1 MGTQWASDGHRRRKR
16 KSAARTGPLTWCLLE
31 RMTRFELATLT
42 LAKNVTVTVRT
53 VRLLLRSAPQS
64 AKPSVQ
70 SVSSVQFVYRPT
82 IARALCARQLALRTT
97 AWPRRTILAM
107 DRFSISR
114 VPTTTASS

>member
-42 LAKNVTVTVRT
+42 LAKVVVTVRT
-53 VRLLLRSAPQS
+53 VRLVPRSIPQS

-70 SVSSVQFVYRPT
+70 SV
-82 IARALCARQLALRTT
+82 
-97 AWPRRTILAM
+97 
-107 DRFSISR
+107 
-114 VPTTTASS
+114 